1 MTYLTRVLGMYPDRL
16 FFITESNELPIL
28 REQAEGLQFQ
38 SRAPSCG
45 SGPEGERGVIVIALL
60 YKIAGKE

>member
-1 MTYLTRVLGMYPDRL
+1 MTYPTRVLGMYLDRL
-16 FFITESNELPIL
+16 FFIIESNELPIL
-28 REQAEGLQFQ
+28 RERAEGLQFQ
-38 SRAPSCG
+38 PQGPGCG